1 MTHIVYLMSDTGGG
15 HRAACRAMQAALDKR
30 YPGQY
35 TGELVDMWKDYM
47 PFPLNYMPELY
58 PKWVNASPR
67 TYAVQYWLNDRIF
80 HIGTV
85 DRAYQRQMFRHMI
98 RFFAEHPAD
107 MYVCAHSVFVR
118 PGMYALRRAGITKP
132 FLTII
137 TDYAWPVMIWYDPRA
152 DKTLV
157 PTQPSYER
165 GLRLGLPAERMVNT
179 GPVVHPKFADLTLS
193 KAEARAKL
201 GWPTDTPM
209 ILLVG
214 GGDGMGPLV
223 EMVQA
228 IDARPIQAEFAV
240 IAGRNAQMKAALDS
254 AQWRHNVRTYGFVD
268 NIEVYMR
275 AADLMVTKAGPA
287 TMVEAATVGLPMVIS
302 GAIPFQETP
311 NVDYMVERGAGVFA
325 PGPANV
331 AAAVER
337 ILGNGGHDLHALAE
351 GVRKL
356 AEPEA
361 IWKIA
366 AEIHAAAPR

>member
-15 HRAACRAMQAALDKR
+15 HRAACRAMQAALEKR

-47 PFPLNYMPELY
+47 PFPLYYMPELY

-80 HIGTV
+80 HLQAV

-118 PGMYALRRAGITKP
+118 PGMYALRRAGIQKP
-132 FLTII
+132 FLTVI
-137 TDYAWPVMIWYDPRA
+137 TDYAWPVMIWYDARA

-157 PTQPSYER
+157 PTQRAYER

-179 GPVVHPKFADLTLS
+179 GPVVHPKFADLTMS
-193 KAEARAKL
+193 KAEARAQL
-201 GWPTDTPM
+201 GWPAETPV

-223 EMVQA
+223 EMVRA

-254 AQWRHNVRTYGFVD
+254 VRWRHTVRTYGFVD

-287 TMVEAATVGLPMVIS
+287 TMIEAATVGLPMVIS

-325 PGPANV
+325 PGPVNV

-337 ILGNGGHDLHALAE
+337 ILGNDGHDLHALAD

-356 AEPEA
+356 ADSEA
-361 IWKIA
+361 IWRIA